1 MGHVPGEVH
10 TEETETEEE
19 IVEAV
24 QFNLDEFVKDN
35 GLEIVSEGEPEP
47 IAPVLKVQDLEDTD
61 TEPQTE
67 VESESE
73 AEAEAETVAETVTED
88 ADADADADLEA
99 ETRVLVEDSVVKMLV
114 EGTTEDTMEET
125 SGEMDTEEVQPVASV
140 DDLVKDA

>member
-1 MGHVPGEVH
+1 MGHVPGDVH

-47 IAPVLKVQDLEDTD
+47 IAPVLKIQDLEDTD

-73 AEAEAETVAETVTED
+73 AEAESEAETVAETKIETETVTETVTED
-88 ADADADADLEA
+88 DDADADLEA
-99 ETRVLVEDSVVKMLV
+99 ETRVL
-114 EGTTEDTMEET
+114 
-125 SGEMDTEEVQPVASV
+125 
-140 DDLVKDA
+140 